1 MFTKDWLHFLANI
14 WTKFGRFSKFFLMK
28 IAIFQ
33 NVMKT
38 SWSANILARG
48 FFACIV
54 LEFNALVFR
63 IVFGSFM
70 HYLILVYQSK
80 CTDLFFQKYDY
91 RPIAIVVGT
100 VASLFVIVGGCFVTW
115 YCSCGSKSG
124 NCIAG
129 ITGNSVLS
137 FRSKDK
143 GSVPAAAGL
152 YSAR

>member
-1 MFTKDWLHFLANI
+1 MMVSMLICKGVW
-14 WTKFGRFSKFFLMK
+14 GRLLLKLK
-28 IAIFQ
+28 
-33 NVMKT
+33 V
-38 SWSANILARG
+38 ILA
-48 FFACIV
+48 IS
-54 LEFNALVFR
+54 LETLDLSKK
-63 IVFGSFM
+63 GM
-70 HYLILVYQSK
+70 YLG
-80 CTDLFFQKYDY
+80 
-91 RPIAIVVGT
+91 AIVVGM

-143 GSVPAAAGL
+143 ASVPAATGL